1 MTKKEFYKK
10 LQEYGIVIDG
20 YKYQIAVGKLIVD
33 SYYLGIYQKENRWLV
48 YKIGDRGLINYYYEG
63 TDENEAFDRFYDM
76 VISRLSQLGYISKSI
91 TKKVIQTSKNYV
103 CDFLQKK
110 YSISKIDAE
119 DTWNYLMYDLHVLNE
134 VKYFA
139 LNDKFVPVN
148 DCYKVGGYSAQ
159 AIYRK
164 TYLTEIGAYNY
175 LIYLEKRPGKAL
187 NDLKNGLPRKCK
199 SND

>member
-10 LQEYGIVIDG
+10 LQEYGIAING
-20 YKYQIAVGKLIVD
+20 YKYQIVIGELRPV
-33 SYYLGIYQKENRWLV
+33 SYYLGLYKEDGKWLIYEV
-48 YKIGDRGLINYYYEG
+48 GDRGSIVYYYKG
-63 TDENEAFDRFYDM
+63 TDENEAFDKFYND
-76 VISRLSQLGYISKSI
+76 ILIRLDDLGYISKSI
-91 TKKVIQTSKNYV
+91 TKKVIQTPKNYV

-139 LNDKFVPVN
+139 LNDKFVPVD

-159 AIYRK
+159 DIYRK
-164 TYLTEIGAYNY
+164 TYLTEISAYNY

-187 NDLKNGLPRKCK
+187 NDLKNGLPRK
-199 SND
+199 

>member
-1 MTKKEFYKK
+1 MTKEEF
-10 LQEYGIVIDG
+10 LNRMEQYGIVIDG

-48 YKIGDRGLINYYYEG
+48 YKIGDRSLINYYYEG

-91 TKKVIQTSKNYV
+91 TKKVIQTPKNYV

-139 LNDKFVPVN
+139 LNNKFVPED
-148 DCYKVGGYSAQ
+148 DCYKVQGYSAQ
-159 AIYRK
+159 DVHELLGLNIFDSFIYLIK
-164 TYLTEIGAYNY
+164 LEKDDISEYLTR
-175 LIYLEKRPGKAL
+175 LESAK
-187 NDLKNGLPRKCK
+187 ND
-199 SND
+199 